1 MVEGNFVTSRYSSL
15 EGEGQTVYG
24 GCSEL
29 AGSLFVGVKIGDLGN
44 FLEQLTL

>member
-1 MVEGNFVTSRYSSL
+1 MVEGNFVTSLYSSL

-29 AGSLFVGVKIGDLGN
+29 AGSCLSVSKLM
-44 FLEQLTL
+44 T